1 MFALYFSSI
10 LVWMIIIY
18 SLILLFKRQIVDN
31 GWLNKA
37 VTTNTNGYVVL
48 FAISAVPII
57 RFLMA
62 IGIVIM
68 AYYTEDEL
76 NELTKR
82 NDEED

>member
-1 MFALYFSSI
+1 MFALYLSSI

-18 SLILLFKRQIVDN
+18 SLILLFQQRIVDN

-37 VTTNTNGYVVL
+37 VTTNMNGYVVL
-48 FAISAVPII
+48 FATAAVPII
-57 RFLMA
+57 RVLMA
-62 IGIVIM
+62 IGVVVM